1 MGPFGHVLFIILGC
15 QDNNFKG
22 IPMSNREIVKKL
34 PHVTT
39 RRLLEMK
46 EQGEKIAMLTAYD
59 YTTARILDR
68 SGVDVILVGDSASNV
83 FSGHD
88 TTLPITIEEMIY
100 HTKAVVRGVQA
111 ETSRAMV
118 VIDMPFMSYQL
129 SSEEALRN
137 AGKIM
142 KDNECDA
149 VKMEGGKVIV
159 DTVKRITDVGIPVMG
174 HLGLTPQS
182 IYRFGSY
189 KVRARE
195 KTEAEELL
203 RDAKLLEEAGAFA
216 LVLEKIPANLAAEVT
231 RSISIPTIGI
241 GAGQICDGQVLVI
254 NDMLG
259 LNTEFHPRFVRKY
272 ADLDNIIHD
281 AVSRYVDD
289 VRNGQFPLEEE
300 SY

>member
-1 MGPFGHVLFIILGC
+1 
-15 QDNNFKG
+15 
-22 IPMSNREIVKKL
+22 MSNNSGKKL

-39 RRLLEMK
+39 RGLLEMK
-46 EQGEKIAMLTAYD
+46 ERKERVTMLTAYD

-68 SGVDVILVGDSASNV
+68 SGIDVILVGDSASNV
-83 FSGHD
+83 FSGHN

-142 KDNECDA
+142 KDNECDG

-159 DTVKRITDVGIPVMG
+159 DAVKRITDVGIPVMG

-182 IYRFGSY
+182 IYKFGSY
-189 KVRARE
+189 KVRAQE
-195 KTEAEELL
+195 KKEAEELL

-216 LVLEKIPANLAAEVT
+216 LVLEKIPADLAAEVT
-231 RSISIPTIGI
+231 RSLSIPTIGI
-241 GAGQICDGQVLVI
+241 GAGGACDGQVLVI

-259 LNTEFHPRFVRKY
+259 LNTEFHPRFVRRY
-272 ADLDNIIHD
+272 ADLDSIIHD
-281 AVSRYVDD
+281 AVVRYVDD
-289 VRNGQFPLEEE
+289 VKKEEFPSEEE

>member
-1 MGPFGHVLFIILGC
+1 MNDQSP
-15 QDNNFKG
+15 
-22 IPMSNREIVKKL
+22 RKL

-68 SGVDVILVGDSASNV
+68 AGVDVVLVGDSASNV
-83 FSGHD
+83 FSGHA
-88 TTLPITIEEMIY
+88 TTLPITVDEMIY

-129 SSEEALRN
+129 SGEEALRN

-149 VKMEGGKVIV
+149 VKLEGGKVIV
-159 DTVKRITDVGIPVMG
+159 ETVKRITDTGIPVMG
-174 HLGLTPQS
+174 HLGLIPQS
-182 IYRFGSY
+182 IYKFGSY
-189 KVRARE
+189 KVRAQEE
-195 KTEAEELL
+195 KEAHELL

-216 LVLEKIPANLAAEVT
+216 VVLEKRPAALSAEVT
-231 RSISIPTIGI
+231 DSLSSPTIGI
-241 GAGQICDGQVLVI
+241 GAGPRCDGQVLVI

-259 LNTEFHPRFVRKY
+259 LSTEFHPRFVRKY
-272 ADLDNIIHD
+272 ADLDGIVQD
-281 AVSRYVDD
+281 AVTRYVDD
-289 VRNGQFPLEEE
+289 VRKGGFPSDEE

>member
-272 ADLDNIIHD
+272 ADLDNIIHE